1 MTNVC
6 AFGGGHGLYASLRA
20 LRQIPGLSITAIV
33 TVGDDGGSS
42 GRLRAERGVLPPGDL
57 RQALAALAGE
67 DPFAEETARLFQ
79 HRFAGTGTLAGHAV
93 GNLVLSGLMEL
104 LGDPVA
110 ALDHAGFLLRAC
122 GRVLPMSPVPVSIEA
137 DARDE
142 DGKLVT
148 IRGQHEVA
156 VTGEHVEVVRLL
168 PPEVSRILYLDCD
181 TMVRRPIEELF
192 DLDMQGFPV
201 AAVADP
207 YHDGI
212 KLGRD
217 IRSKESPFDSAAPY
231 FNSGVL
237 LIDRA
242 GFAAAD
248 LPGKVKQ
255 FAQTGVLEKLYFDQ
269 DILNLVFAENWLE
282 LPWRFN
288 LMLPRKAHEGLGPA
302 IIHYT
307 GHRRPWWPYSGVAFS
322 RTYRHVMTNDVF
334 NRQLRERV
342 GRMAG
347 RLIGRKG

>member
-1 MTNVC
+1 MPRPIHV
-6 AFGGGHGLYASLRA
+6 A
-20 LRQIPGLSITAIV
+20 LNFNDRYWALAYTVMRSICLS
-33 TVGDDGGSS
+33 S
-42 GRLRAERGVLPPGDL
+42 RLRGEIVFHLCHG
-57 RQALAALAGE
+57 ALSADHAQTLNTITSEFGA
-67 DPFAEETARLFQ
+67 
-79 HRFAGTGTLAGHAV
+79 TLAHHDPEANPEFLDV
-93 GNLVLSGLMEL
+93 VAHLPETDRFPRIVYTRL
-104 LGDPVA
+104 L
-110 ALDHAGFLLRAC
+110 LD
-122 GRVLPMSPVPVSIEA
+122 
-137 DARDE
+137 
-142 DGKLVT
+142 
-148 IRGQHEVA
+148 
-156 VTGEHVEVVRLL
+156 RLL